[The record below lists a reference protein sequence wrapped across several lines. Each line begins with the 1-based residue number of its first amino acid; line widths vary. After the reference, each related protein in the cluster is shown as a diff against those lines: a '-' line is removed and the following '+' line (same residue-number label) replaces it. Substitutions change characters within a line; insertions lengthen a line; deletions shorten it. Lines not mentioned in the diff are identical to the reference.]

1 MWGLQNF
8 EIILAVSISYMIY
21 RAGQFLFK
29 STINPLKERLSSQK
43 IFTCSKST
51 IETFKKSEI
60 MLKVHT
66 TVTRTMSMT
75 CLLWINVDL
84 VVLLIT
90 LRGIYPQDMQDT
102 SPYCRGRYIFKVL
115 ELFQKVDTNC
125 MKIRLSLSIWVNTVN
140 SDANWMS
147 ELKILKQTQRY
158 VSTLV
163 VHAYNHYAY
172 N

>member
-1 MWGLQNF
+1 MWDLQNF

-66 TVTRTMSMT
+66 SHQNDV
-75 CLLWINVDL
+75 NDL
-84 VVLLIT
+84 
-90 LRGIYPQDMQDT
+90 
-102 SPYCRGRYIFKVL
+102 FA
-115 ELFQKVDTNC
+115 
-125 MKIRLSLSIWVNTVN
+125 VN
-140 SDANWMS
+140 
-147 ELKILKQTQRY
+147 KR
-158 VSTLV
+158 
-163 VHAYNHYAY
+163 
-172 N
+172 